1 MKSLSALTV
10 TSRVRR
16 LLGDDNDLA
25 VSSNELMNPQRFDN
39 QVVLDA
45 VNFAGKEYVKFM
57 DSARAK
63 RVYTFNSDGDTK
75 IPMDNMLLKD
85 VWITDETPDEY
96 DPYEFFYLADHMVI
110 TYSFTDG
117 LDLDTRTKL
126 VSPTDGIFSD
136 SQFVDGYVN
145 DNIGWNRAGVIRLDT
160 YNDASRSILTWGG
173 DNLGTGVESVWV
185 DISKIRSLRPSWKNI
200 KIDCRCFWYN
210 TPGVNPVT
218 LDIVLYKGGSVV
230 PDGYGFANGTATDSK
245 ILGFATKAVTLS
257 TRNEN
262 TNGERICV
270 LSYNMETGYGLVDTE
285 DVTEY

>member
-10 TSRVRR
+10 ASRVRR

-63 RVYTFNSDGDTK
+63 RVYTFNSEGETK
-75 IPMDNMLLKD
+75 IPMDNMSVKD

-126 VSPTDGIFSD
+126 VSPTDDVFSD
-136 SQFVDGYVN
+136 GGAN
-145 DNIGWNRAGVIRLDT
+145 DYLGWDRGWNTRLD
-160 YNDASRSILTWGG
+160 DPFASEKSVLTWGE
-173 DNLGTGVESVWV
+173 DNTGTGVEAVWV
-185 DISKIRSLRPSWKNI
+185 DLAKMRTLRTSWQNI
-200 KIDCRCFWYN
+200 KIDCRAFWYN
-210 TPGVNPVT
+210 TVGTNPVS
-218 LDIVLYKGGSVV
+218 LDVMLYKGGAMQS
-230 PDGYGFANGTATDSK
+230 DGYGFANPTATDSK
-245 ILGFATKAVTLS
+245 SLGFTTRAVTLATQTSS
-257 TRNEN
+257 TP
-262 TNGERICV
+262 GERIAV
-270 LSYNMETGYGLVDTE
+270 MNYNLGTGYGFVDTE

>member
-1 MKSLSALTV
+1 MESLSASKV
-10 TSRVRR
+10 ASRVRR

-39 QVVLDA
+39 HVVLDA
-45 VNFAGKEYVKFM
+45 INFAGKEYVKFM

-63 RVYTFNSDGDTK
+63 RVYTFNSEGETK

-126 VSPTDGIFSD
+126 VSPTDDVFSPY
-136 SQFVDGYVN
+136 GVN
-145 DNIGWNRAGVIRLDT
+145 DYLGWGRAVYTRLDSAA
-160 YNDASRSILTWGG
+160 ASERNVLTWGG
-173 DNLGTGVESVWV
+173 DNRGTGVEAVWV
-185 DISKIRSLRPSWKNI
+185 DLAKIRILRPSWQDI
-200 KIDCRCFWYN
+200 KIDCRGFWFN
-210 TPGVNPVT
+210 AVGLNPVS
-218 LDIVLYKGGSVV
+218 LDVTLYKGGAMQT
-230 PDGYGFANGTATDSK
+230 DGYGFANPTATDSES
-245 ILGFATKAVTLS
+245 LGFTTKAVALATHDAS
-257 TRNEN
+257 
-262 TNGERICV
+262 TNGERIAV
-270 LSYNMETGYGLVDTE
+270 MNYNLGTGYGFVDTE

>member
-16 LLGDDNDLA
+16 LLGDDNDLS

-39 QVVLDA
+39 HVVLDA
-45 VNFAGKEYVKFM
+45 INFAGKEYVKFM

-63 RVYTFNSDGDTK
+63 RVYTFNSEGETK

-110 TYSFTDG
+110 TYGFTDG

-126 VSPTDGIFSD
+126 VFPADGENDYLGWGRAYYAWLEGASGTDKTVLS
-136 SQFVDGYVN
+136 
-145 DNIGWNRAGVIRLDT
+145 
-160 YNDASRSILTWGG
+160 WGL

-185 DISKIRSLRPSWKNI
+185 DLAQIRAVRPSWQNI

-210 TPGVNPVT
+210 TVGSNPVS
-218 LDIVLYKGGSVV
+218 LDVTLYKGGNVQR
-230 PDGYGFANGTATDSK
+230 DGYGFVNPTATDSK
-245 ILGFATKAVTLS
+245 LLGFTTKAVTLF
-257 TRNEN
+257 TREAA
-262 TNGERICV
+262 TNGERIAV
-270 LSYNMETGYGLVDTE
+270 MNYNLSTGYGFVDTE